1 MSRKEKRKGI
11 KKMKR
16 KQARKDIALKQ
27 LQEQEEEDPQDLIL
41 IEQEEAKRS
50 EAVRLIFED
59 RERAWL
65 QAMEMRNKKQQEELG
80 IKALEEEQQIENA
93 NEDGDDDEWE
103 YVEEGPAEI
112 VYKGNEITIKKKR
125 VKVPKRN
132 KVQQEDSHRPTS
144 NPLPPQSQ
152 AFDDHKN
159 SSLSAQQLIETV
171 AEQVPHFGT
180 EQDKD
185 HCPFHLKT
193 GACRFGQHCSRVHF
207 YPDKSSTLLIKNMY
221 NGPGLTWEHDEGLEY
236 TDEEIERCYE
246 EFYEDV
252 HTEFLKFGEIINFKV
267 CINGASHLRGNVY
280 VQYSALESALVAHQS
295 INGRYFAGK
304 QISCDFINVTR
315 WKVAICGEY
324 VKSRYK
330 TCSRGSACNF
340 IHCFRNPGGD
350 YEWADSDRPPPK
362 YWVEKMVALFGY
374 SDAYQKQIME
384 DNTGQMKNTRMSMTD
399 SRRYVVQRS
408 SSRDRSYS
416 SFTGSGRRYDNE
428 YYAPKGTSHQ
438 RPSGE
443 ESTYLKDYNHRKNRK
458 YYIESD
464 GEFLDTD
471 GDMDRD
477 IYHDHKRK
485 SSRQENRDQKNKT
498 SETESDEH
506 LLERGRNRLTEHCS
520 TRKSSSQQGKA
531 GVRCDYVDC
540 EKKVHEVGGDRS
552 TRDKDR
558 ESYHDSRRSS
568 GHKRKVGY
576 DHKDHKCKAQDSD
589 GEWSDSIRRGEEH
602 HAIRKSLVHIGNS
615 SKGSKER
622 ESSGWSSTAELSE
635 DLLDKDAEKDTGHAN
650 KQSKHWDKV
659 ADDNQSAAQD
669 VKHTRGHLSLNTKE
683 ADSPVKISK
692 SYDNIDKQ
700 DRREPEHNSEVKAG
714 NSESH
719 ELSDFVSKLYC
730 DDKVGKVEHRYEAG
744 EVTSSKHQKS
754 RRLSAK
760 SNGERDNGKRSR
772 GSSKSGYRRRSNS
785 SDDVTDS
792 SEDNKETSI
801 LNKHYAIHR
810 KLNQVAWYRLDSPA

>member
-1 MSRKEKRKGI
+1 MERAAAMSRKEKRKGI

-27 LQEQEEEDPQDLIL
+27 RQEQEEEDPQDLIL

-65 QAMEMRNKKQQEELG
+65 QAMEIRKQEELR
-80 IKALEEEQQIENA
+80 IKALEEEQQQVFLDPI
-93 NEDGDDDEWE
+93 EDGDDDDWE

-112 VYKGNEITIKKKR
+112 IYRGNEITIKKKR

-132 KVQQEDSHRPTS
+132 KVQQE
-144 NPLPPQSQ
+144 
-152 AFDDHKN
+152 
-159 SSLSAQQLIETV
+159 E
-171 AEQVPHFGT
+171 
-180 EQDKD
+180 DKD

-193 GACRFGQHCSRVHF
+193 EACRFGQHCSRVHF

-280 VQYSALESALVAHQS
+280 IQYSALESALVAHQS

-384 DNTGQMKNTRMSMTD
+384 DDTGQMKNTRMSMTD

-416 SFTGSGRRYDNE
+416 SYTGSGGRYDNE
-428 YYAPKGTSHQ
+428 YYAPKGTGHQ

-443 ESTYLKDYNHRKNRK
+443 ENTYLKDYNHRKNRK

-477 IYHDHKRK
+477 IYHGHKRK

-506 LLERGRNRLTEHCS
+506 LLERGRNRLNRLTEHCS

-531 GVRCDYVDC
+531 GVCHDYGDC
-540 EKKVHEVGGDRS
+540 EKKVHEVGDRS

-576 DHKDHKCKAQDSD
+576 DHKDQKCKAQDSD
-589 GEWSDSIRRGEEH
+589 GEWSDSIRRE
-602 HAIRKSLVHIGNS
+602 
-615 SKGSKER
+615 
-622 ESSGWSSTAELSE
+622 
-635 DLLDKDAEKDTGHAN
+635 LLDKDAEKDTGHAN

-659 ADDNQSAAQD
+659 ADGNRAAAQD
-669 VKHTRGHLSLNTKE
+669 VKHARGHLSLNTKE

-700 DRREPEHNSEVKAG
+700 DRWEPEPNSEVKAG

-719 ELSDFVSKLYC
+719 ESSDFVSKLYC

-744 EVTSSKHQKS
+744 EVTSSKHQTS

-792 SEDNKETSI
+792 SEDNKETTSASAANI
-801 LNKHYAIHR
+801 PEVTCRNWFTSPCSEKRPKGRESPTCFLGNGWFPFIPRHACRANKEDPGSCLIKH
-810 KLNQVAWYRLDSPA
+810 